1 MDRMDHNNSIDE
13 PVIDK
18 EATVTKMT
26 HPTITVHKAAEG
38 YNFISVRD
46 LINLGIYTRLLVGV
60 VVPVLS
66 GRSD

>member
-1 MDRMDHNNSIDE
+1 
-13 PVIDK
+13 V
-18 EATVTKMT
+18 T

-38 YNFISVRD
+38 YNSISVRD

-66 GRSD
+66 GRGD

>member
-1 MDRMDHNNSIDE
+1 MDSHNNSIDE
-13 PVIDK
+13 PVI
-18 EATVTKMT
+18 EATVTKVT

-38 YNFISVRD
+38 YNSISIRD